1 MKPILYS
8 SAETAFDTNG
18 IGVLSDAISC
28 KVQQVLNGQYE
39 LTLQYPVSGLHFFQI
54 KRRSVILAKVDPVS
68 ALQPFR
74 VYRITKPSNGIVTV
88 YARHVAYDLAG
99 VVVTPFSA
107 ENAAAAL
114 SGLSANAITECP
126 FTFTTDKSTSAVFS
140 VAVPAE
146 IWKLLGGSA
155 GSVLDTFGGEYEFD
169 CWNVALWNRR
179 GMDRGVSIR
188 YGKNLTS
195 LEQDE
200 NCANCYT
207 GVMPFWVDRDTGA
220 VTKLSGNVV
229 WAKGSF
235 DYTKIYPLD
244 LSAEFETTPSEEE
257 LEAAARDYMQKQKIC
272 EPVVSW
278 KVEFVSLEQ
287 TEEYKGMALLERV
300 LLGDTVETVF
310 EQMDISVKARAV
322 SYVYDSILERYD
334 YVTLGS
340 VRANIAD
347 TIVEQNKEIST
358 KPNKSEMQAAIE
370 LLTGTILGAKGGSVR
385 LLDTNG
391 DGLRDTIYI
400 ADHAD
405 PALAKQVWRFNYEG
419 WGASSNG
426 YNGPFE
432 MGATLKDGF
441 LANFIKA
448 GVFDGSLI
456 KTGTITSADGKLRIN
471 LDNGDLV
478 VYVSEDDGS
487 PWARYTFSRK
497 FGLTGAV
504 YSPGSWGDDYY
515 PTLSISPGSAER
527 PVPSMNSGAGGDMFI
542 GPAGL
547 GYTLTISYAGNPVH
561 VASDDIT
568 LGTTNT
574 QSKIRLIGDTAVDNF
589 TADAINPGKKVL
601 YTGSVGVGYVCVVP
615 DTANYDLFA
624 IKLGTSS
631 GDCPSVVLAY
641 KHGNTI
647 YGVGGWCGTET
658 EYKELYFVSI
668 TFSGDIWTLVDAG
681 VHDVTIGGN
690 ISAGTRLQLKEVIG
704 VI

>member
-8 SAETAFDTNG
+8 PVETAFDTNG

-28 KVQQVLNGQYE
+28 KVLQVLNGQYE
-39 LTLQYPVSGLHFFQI
+39 LTLQYPVGGLHFSQI

-68 ALQPFR
+68 NLQPFR
-74 VYRITKPSNGIVTV
+74 VYRITKPSNGVVTV

-107 ENAAAAL
+107 ETAVAAL

-126 FTFTTDKSTSAVFS
+126 FTFTTDKNTSAVFS

-169 CWNVALWNRR
+169 RWNVKLWNRR

-220 VTKLSGNVV
+220 VTKLPGNIV
-229 WAKGSF
+229 WAKGNF

-244 LSAEFETTPSEEE
+244 LSAEFEVSPSEEE
-257 LEAAARDYMQKQKIC
+257 LESAAKDYMQKHKIC
-272 EPVVSW
+272 EPAVSW

-310 EQMDISVKARAV
+310 EEMDISVKARAV
-322 SYVYDSILERYD
+322 SYTYDSILERYE

-370 LLTGTILGAKGGSVR
+370 LLTGTILGAKGGAVR
-385 LLDTNG
+385 ILDTDG

-400 ADHAD
+400 ADNPD
-405 PALAKQVWRFNYEG
+405 PALAVQVWRFNYEG

-448 GVFDGSLI
+448 GVLDANIVKVINLIADKLESSDGSSVLKI
-456 KTGTITSADGKLRIN
+456 TGAALRMLGGSKEAVTLYN
-471 LDNGDLV
+471 APA
-478 VYVSEDDGS
+478 SDGS
-487 PWARYTFSRK
+487 VWPILYMHDYTDGVRTDSTEISPHHIKIGGDSFYPAFSVSK
-497 FGLTGAV
+497 QKSTDTTSGVQT
-504 YSPGSWGDDYY
+504 SWG
-515 PTLSISPGSAER
+515 E
-527 PVPSMNSGAGGDMFI
+527 ME
-542 GPAGL
+542 
-547 GYTLTISYAGNPVH
+547 
-561 VASDDIT
+561 
-568 LGTTNT
+568 
-574 QSKIRLIGDTAVDNF
+574 VDS
-589 TADAINPGKKVL
+589 INPGKKTL
-601 YTGSVGVGYVCVVP
+601 YTGSVAVGESFELP
-615 DTANYDLFA
+615 ETFTSRYDLFA
-624 IKLGTSS
+624 IKLGTDS
-631 GDCPSVVLAY
+631 GKSPSVVLAY
-641 KHGNTI
+641 KYGSTI
-647 YGVGGWCGTET
+647 YGVGGWCGTNTET
-658 EYKELYFVSI
+658 KELYFVSI
-668 TFSGDIWTLVDAG
+668 TKSGDTWTLVDAG
-681 VHDVTIGGN
+681 VHDVLIGGS
-690 ISAGTRLQLKEVIG
+690 ISTGTRLQLKEVIG